1 MILWRSGDIEA
12 NTYIING
19 RKQKLSGFLL
29 KKASLFK
36 KMKKDEKK
44 ELTKGDGCGILRK
57 RSRDRAENRSQERQA
72 LCKLNNTMKTRNPE
86 IN

>member
-1 MILWRSGDIEA
+1 MTLAQDMAGEERDG
-12 NTYIING
+12 
-19 RKQKLSGFLL
+19 
-29 KKASLFK
+29 KKVEK
-36 KMKKDEKK
+36 KSKK